1 MAKSNISKQWGDEPH
16 HARPSYAKDRDLSY
30 RDLSAEAHTIIANN
44 INNLSQ
50 HGRYTNVNY
59 DSELPIGNRVI
70 GVLRDLTY
78 VEDGA
83 RRLDKSKTKVSL
95 ADLLVAYFIENLSLE
110 YKDEEGYTVSLA
122 PLEYLLDKVTKE
134 SKVDFDIYAN
144 LRQLKESVLACM
156 LSAEVIKYDE
166 TRQET
171 EEE

>member
-1 MAKSNISKQWGDEPH
+1 M
-16 HARPSYAKDRDLSY
+16 
-30 RDLSAEAHTIIANN
+30 
-44 INNLSQ
+44 
-50 HGRYTNVNY
+50 
-59 DSELPIGNRVI
+59 
-70 GVLRDLTY
+70 
-78 VEDGA
+78 
-83 RRLDKSKTKVSL
+83 SL

-144 LRQLKESVLACM
+144 LRPLKESVLACM

>member
-16 HARPSYAKDRDLSY
+16 HARPSYAKDKDLSY
-30 RDLSAEAHTIIANN
+30 KDLSAEANTIIANN

-83 RRLDKSKTKVSL
+83 RRLDKGKTEVSL